1 MPLLFLFLDGIGLG
15 ADDPAINPL
24 ARTSMPFLRELLGGH
39 SLVRAAAP
47 YHGAWASL
55 LALDACL
62 GVEGLPQ
69 SATGQATL
77 LTGQNIPQAI
87 GYHYGPKP
95 NAEIAAHLKR
105 ENLFLHLRTHGRR
118 AALLN
123 AYPPRYFHGIRS
135 GHRLYSAIPLSVTAA
150 GFPLF
155 GVDEFFS
162 GRALSADFTGEA
174 WRSLLGF
181 PQAPLRSAREAGH
194 LMAKLASEYEFSF
207 FEYWASDYAGH
218 RQDMDWAIR
227 QLETLD
233 SLLQGLCEASPSD
246 LLILIT
252 SDHGNLEDL
261 STRRHTTAPVPL
273 LLIGPPQTRAA
284 FHHATDLTHIA
295 PTIKSTIDRER
306 KMVKSPQALSCEM
319 R

>member
-24 ARTSMPFLRELLGGH
+24 ARASMPFLRELLGGRPM
-39 SLVRAAAP
+39 VRQAAP
-47 YHGAWASL
+47 YTGAWASL

-77 LTGQNIPQAI
+77 LSGQNIPQAI

-105 ENLFLHLRTHGRR
+105 ENLFLHLHTHGRR

-123 AYPPRYFHGIRS
+123 AYPPHYFHSIQS

-150 GFPLF
+150 GLPLF
-155 GVDEFFS
+155 GIDEFFS
-162 GRALSADFTGEA
+162 DHALSADLTGEA

-181 PQAPLRSAREAGH
+181 PQAPIRPARDAGH
-194 LMAKLASEYEFSF
+194 LMAKLASEYDFSF

-233 SLLQGLCEASPSD
+233 SLLQGLCEASPPD

-261 STRRHTTAPVPL
+261 STRRHTTAAVPL
-273 LLIGPPQTRAA
+273 LLIGPSPARAA
-284 FHHATDLTHIA
+284 FHHAT
-295 PTIKSTIDRER
+295 
-306 KMVKSPQALSCEM
+306 
-319 R
+319 

>member
-1 MPLLFLFLDGIGLG
+1 MRLLFLFLDGLGLG
-15 ADDPAINPL
+15 SNDPTRNPL
-24 ARTSMPFLRELLGGH
+24 ARASMPFLSGLLGGKA
-39 SLVRAAAP
+39 LVRAAAP
-47 YHGAWASL
+47 YEGKWASL

-77 LTGQNIPQAI
+77 LTGQNIPQII

-95 NAEIAAHLKR
+95 NAEIAGRLKQ
-105 ENLFLHLRTHGRR
+105 ENLFLRLTARGQR

-123 AYPPRYFHGIRS
+123 AYPPRYFQGILS
-135 GHRLYSAIPLSVTAA
+135 GRRLYSAIPLSVIAA
-150 GFPLF
+150 GLPLF
-155 GVDEFFS
+155 GVEEFFAA
-162 GRALSADFTGEA
+162 RALSADFTGEA

-181 PQAPLRSAREAGH
+181 PQAPLRTAQEAGA
-194 LMAKLASEYEFSF
+194 LMAQLASEYTFSL

-218 RQDMDWAIR
+218 RQDMEWALS
-227 QLETLD
+227 QLQTLD
-233 SLLQGLCEASPSD
+233 GLLQGLCEAAPSD

-273 LLIGPPQTRAA
+273 LLIGPPQARTA

-295 PTIKSTIDRER
+295 PAIEKLLGTEQTLAR
-306 KMVKSPQALSCEM
+306 L
-319 R
+319 

>member
-1 MPLLFLFLDGIGLG
+1 MSLLFLFLDGIGLG
-15 ADDPAINPL
+15 TDNPEINPL
-24 ARTSMPFLRELLGGH
+24 ARASMPFLRELLGGR
-39 SLVRAAAP
+39 SLVREAAP
-47 YHGAWASL
+47 YDGVWASL

-62 GVEGLPQ
+62 GIPGLPQ
-69 SATGQATL
+69 SATGQAAL
-77 LTGQNIPQAI
+77 LTGQNIPQII

-95 NAEIAAHLKR
+95 NPEIAAHLKQ
-105 ENLFLHLRTHGRR
+105 ENLFIHLRAQGKH

-123 AYPPRYFHGIRS
+123 AYPPRYFHGIQS

-162 GRALSADFTGEA
+162 SRALSADFTGEA
-174 WRSLLGF
+174 WRSMLGF
-181 PQAPLRSAREAGH
+181 PQAPVRSAREAGH
-194 LMAKLASEYEFSF
+194 LMAQLASEYDFSL

-218 RQDMDWAIR
+218 RQDVKWAIQ

-233 SLLQGLCEASPSD
+233 DLLQGLCEASPSD

-273 LLIGPPQTRAA
+273 LLIGPPQVRAA
-284 FHHATDLTHIA
+284 FRYATDLTDVA
-295 PTIKSTIDRER
+295 PGIR
-306 KMVKSPQALSCEM
+306 KALGISNSQVV